1 MTTKPLLREDILRQ
15 SSKSFLDESER
26 ELNANSTSSISARNK
41 QPMPTPCGCLL
52 RTMCLMNAILVFVYA
67 VSPACGMD
75 ISWDSTILDIET
87 HSVTRT
93 VNVEVKNLNWYD
105 NTIKDLTVE
114 EYVRTCYG
122 CDWEL
127 VEKYEQVGDLVMEG
141 YEPEQIELRSVQQGI
156 DVERVYKNKIENVY
170 CDMRE
175 PYELSM
181 TGYAPEADRD
191 LSIDAEILADDRIE
205 QIKNNIFGPKPDKRV
220 GTVRGSRR
228 SLE

>member
-1 MTTKPLLREDILRQ
+1 
-15 SSKSFLDESER
+15 
-26 ELNANSTSSISARNK
+26 
-41 QPMPTPCGCLL
+41 
-52 RTMCLMNAILVFVYA
+52 MNAILVFVYA

-156 DVERVYKNKIENVY
+156 DVERALSISQACLANSLSIKFTASWNWSGVKRVYKNKIENVY